1 MKLAMVTDEDAPH
14 LAAVHAQA
22 FSTPWDDQAFVDLLA
37 GPGVFGFMATADA
50 PKGLVL
56 CRAVADELEI
66 LTVAVAPDA
75 RRRGVAKAL
84 MSAAVEAAQAAGST
98 QAFLEVAVDNMEAV
112 GLYAGLGFRRS
123 GVRRGY
129 YNRGREG
136 RIDALV
142 MRLDLAASS
151 A

>member
-1 MKLAMVTDEDAPH
+1 MVTPDEADD

-22 FSTPWDDQAFVDLLA
+22 FAKPWDAEAFAELLA
-37 GPGVFGFMATADA
+37 GPGVFGFVAAKDA
-50 PKGLVL
+50 PQGLIL
-56 CRAVADELEI
+56 CRAAADELEI

-84 MSAAVEAAQAAGST
+84 MTAAIAAARAAGSS

-123 GVRRGY
+123 GVRRAY
-129 YNRGREG
+129 YDRGPDG
-136 RIDALV
+136 QIDALV
-142 MRLDLAASS
+142 MRLDLAASN

>member
-1 MKLAMVTDEDAPH
+1 MVTAHEADA

-22 FSTPWDDQAFVDLLA
+22 FAASWDAQAFTDLMD
-37 GPGVFGFMATADA
+37 GPGVFGFLAANDA
-50 PKGLVL
+50 PAGLVL
-56 CRAVADELEI
+56 CRAVADELEV
-66 LTVAVAPDA
+66 LTVAVAPAA

-84 MSAAVEAAQAAGST
+84 MSAAMDAGRAAGSA

-123 GVRRGY
+123 GLRKGY
-129 YNRGREG
+129 YDRGKAG
-136 RIDALV
+136 RVDALV